1 LPRAELCETCRYWR
15 PYKIRRNDDDSDF
28 ERVPGD
34 EQFDGRCHR
43 YPPRLFVWPA
53 EGDDASK
60 LDANFPNSDHLDWC
74 GEWRAKG
81 GGPEDRYQEFLGK
94 LSVRACRNLSESR
107 RSAYYFMD
115 GIRYPPITSF
125 EQLLATPPPIVR
137 DRKGIGPTS
146 LLQIYDTLKDMNVPL
161 SGLWDRPRDKFHLGG
176 LSGLEAHREK

>member
-1 LPRAELCETCRYWR
+1 MSERVELPRAERCETCRWWR
-15 PYKIRRNDDDSDF
+15 HDHGTDEKFPTLRSI
-28 ERVPGD
+28 
-34 EQFDGRCHR
+34 EQFNDAPVGECRRMPPGARPHGRENR
-43 YPPRLFVWPA
+43 A
-53 EGDDASK
+53 
-60 LDANFPNSDHLDWC
+60 FPWTWTDDWC